1 MKLISSE
8 GLEIIPYREKLSPG
22 WKIGEQKTAVFIPK
36 KCLTNITK
44 EEMKLPEFKFS
55 RNDKLAFISDYAAF
69 FCARFCKDRKFVP
82 DHTKLISRIANKYV
96 VCTDLTVFS
105 GILLEYTKS
114 LEEDI
119 AEVQSE
125 M

>member
-1 MKLISSE
+1 MKLISSK
-8 GLEIIPYREKLSPG
+8 GLQIIPYREKVCPK

-55 RNDKLAFISDYAAF
+55 RDDKLEFISDYAAF
-69 FCARFCKDRKFVP
+69 FCARFCKDRRLVP

-96 VCTDLTVFS
+96 VCTDLAVFS
-105 GILLEYTKS
+105 RILMEYTRS

-119 AEVQSE
+119 AEVQAE
-125 M
+125 V